1 VCDIYTHFVYS
12 FVNRLRLLTFLT
24 TVNGATMNM
33 GIKVSVGIS
42 VFCSFQSTTR
52 GGIASLSGNF
62 VFSFFE
68 ELTAYHFWQQ
78 LQHFTI
84 ISVMHKILILHN
96 FVNTCYFSYSN
107 GCCFALDMVWVC
119 LPWLHI
125 LGAWI
130 LVWRC

>member
-68 ELTAYHFWQQ
+68 ELTAYHF
-78 LQHFTI
+78 
-84 ISVMHKILILHN
+84 
-96 FVNTCYFSYSN
+96 
-107 GCCFALDMVWVC
+107 
-119 LPWLHI
+119 
-125 LGAWI
+125 
-130 LVWRC
+130 